1 MSNLPLS
8 SEQHQKIL
16 DISQDFYRYARN
28 NLWIRNKDAQIVPFE
43 PNIAQVEL
51 INRVVTLLELGQ
63 PVRIIILKA
72 RQMGLSTAVEAIIY
86 WWTTTHKNIT
96 SAIIAHEDVASKNLY
111 SMFKRYYDNSNP
123 LFKPSRKYDTR
134 SDLTFALEDADGNQ
148 IGLNSVIKT
157 ATAKNTS
164 AGRSDTIQ
172 LLHGSEVAS
181 WDNGEELVAS
191 LLQTVPVRPN
201 TMIFLEST
209 AEGRGNFFY
218 KEWQAS
224 VKGDTVFEPFFFPWW
239 IQDEYEMQ
247 GPDITEWSPEELDI
261 IELMREGLKIG
272 NTVYKIPEDKI
283 QGKMRFRRYKEREFT
298 STPERLL
305 QEYPSTAH
313 EAFIATGQTVFNIK
327 ALSHMEKQCGKE
339 EDDRRYDLFENQT
352 HNVEVVEVTDKQ
364 QKKHVPLKIW
374 DLPEPNEEYVIGAD
388 VAEGLVEGD
397 FSVADI
403 IRKKDMKTVARYRGH
418 PDPDQ
423 FGSILEKLGR
433 FYNYALVGVEINN
446 HGLTTVQRL
455 RNLFYRNLY
464 RRERGQDEVFE
475 TMTSSFGWKT
485 DLRTKPLSVDY
496 LAEAIRE
503 GYVIDKDIVFVEEA
517 FSYVRDDRGKT
528 NAEIGSHDDT
538 IMAKAIALQM
548 WDWSENNKDDLKV
561 IKPRK
566 STSRKRKHKML
577 K

>member
-1 MSNLPLS
+1 MNELPLS
-8 SEQHQKIL
+8 PEQVQKIL
-16 DISQDFYRYARN
+16 DIKNDFYRYAKN
-28 NLWIRNKDAQIVPFE
+28 NLWIRTKDAEIVPFV
-43 PNIAQVEL
+43 PNAAQREL
-51 INRVVTLLELGQ
+51 IDRVMTLIELKQ
-63 PVRIIILKA
+63 PIRIIILKA

-86 WWTTTHKNIT
+86 WYTTTHQNIT

-111 SMFKRYYDNSNP
+111 NMFKRYYDNSNA

-134 SDLTFALEDADGNQ
+134 SDLTFAREDEDGNQ
-148 IGLNSVIKT
+148 VGLNSVIKT

-218 KEWQAS
+218 KQWTKS
-224 VKGDTVFEPFFFPWW
+224 VKGETVFEPFFFPWW
-239 IQDEYEMQ
+239 IQDEYEMD
-247 GPDITEWSPEELDI
+247 GEDATEWSPDEADI

-272 NTVYKIPEDKI
+272 NTLYKIPEHKI
-283 QGKMRFRRYKEREFT
+283 QAKMRFRRYKEREFAA
-298 STPERLL
+298 TPERLL

-327 ALSHMEKQCGKE
+327 ALAHMEKQCGDEKE
-339 EDDRRYDLFENQT
+339 DKKYILSENREREISAQ
-352 HNVEVVEVTDKQ
+352 EVTDTE
-364 QKKHVPLKIW
+364 QKKHTPLKIW
-374 DLPEPNEEYVIGAD
+374 DFPEPYEEYVIGGD

-397 FSVADI
+397 YSVADV
-403 IRKKDMKTVARYRGH
+403 IRKRDMKTVARYRGH

-423 FGSILEKLGR
+423 FGTILEQLGR
-433 FYNYALVGVEINN
+433 YYNYALIGVEINN

-464 RRERGQDEVFE
+464 RRERGMDEVFE

-485 DLRTKPLSVDY
+485 DIRTKPLSIDY

-503 GYVIDKDIVFVEEA
+503 GYVVDHDLVFVEEA

-528 NAEIGSHDDT
+528 NAEVGSHDDT

-548 WDWSENNKDDLKV
+548 WDWSENNKQDLKV
-561 IKPRK
+561 IKPK
-566 STSRKRKHKML
+566 QHHSRKRAHKVL

>member
-1 MSNLPLS
+1 MSDHLNESNLAPNQNKLL
-8 SEQHQKIL
+8 L
-16 DISQDFYRYARN
+16 DISKDFYRYAKN
-28 NLWIRNKDAQIVPFE
+28 NLWIKDKNAQIVKFE
-43 PNIAQVEL
+43 PNIAQKEL
-51 INRVVTLLELGQ
+51 IDRVLTLLAEGK
-63 PVRIIILKA
+63 PIRIIILKA

-86 WWTTTHKNIT
+86 WYTSTHRNIT

-111 SMFKRYYDNSNP
+111 NMFKRYYDNSNP

-134 SDLTFALEDADGNQ
+134 SDLSFAAEDEDGNQ

-209 AEGRGNFFY
+209 AEGRGNYFY
-218 KEWQAS
+218 KEWQNS

-239 IQDEYEMQ
+239 IQDEYELE
-247 GPDITEWSPEELDI
+247 GPDIEQFTPDEEAI
-261 IELMREGLKIG
+261 VELMKQGLQIG
-272 NTVYKIPEDKI
+272 NTLYKILDDKI
-283 QGKMRFRRYKEREFT
+283 QAKIRFRRYKEREFT
-298 STPERLL
+298 ATPERLL

-327 ALSHMEKQCGKE
+327 SLSYMEKKVKDTNTYNIKE
-339 EDDRRYDLFENQT
+339 VNYEP
-352 HNVEVVEVTDKQ
+352 VVELN
-364 QKKHVPLKIW
+364 KHGNLKIW
-374 DLPEPNEEYVIGAD
+374 DMPKKGEEYVIGAD
-388 VAEGLVEGD
+388 VAEGLENGD
-397 FSVADI
+397 YSVADI
-403 IRKKDMKTVARYRGH
+403 IRTSDMKTVARYRGH

-423 FGSILEKLGR
+423 FGAILELLGR
-433 FYNYALVGVEINN
+433 FYEYALVGVEINN
-446 HGLTTVQRL
+446 HGLTTVQRM

-464 RRERGQDEVFE
+464 RRERGYDEVFE
-475 TMTSSFGWKT
+475 SMTSSFGWKT
-485 DLRTKPLSVDY
+485 DIRTKPMSIDY

-503 GYVIDKDIVFVEEA
+503 GYVIDEDVVFIEEA
-517 FSYVRDDRGKT
+517 FSYVRDEKGRT
-528 NAEIGSHDDT
+528 NAEVGSHDDT
-538 IMAKAIALQM
+538 VMAKAIALQM
-548 WDWSENNKDDLKV
+548 WDWSANNKGDLKV
-561 IKPRK
+561 IKPSK
-566 STSRKRKHKML
+566 LNSSKRKHKML